1 MNIDRLMSSKYI
13 PSMREA
19 KKRYRINYKNYGILL
34 FHPVVSKEEKS
45 SLKRKINILVNC
57 IKKSKLH

>member
-1 MNIDRLMSSKYI
+1 MSSKYI

-34 FHPVVSKEEKS
+34 FHPVVSKEEK
-45 SLKRKINILVNC
+45 VA
-57 IKKSKLH
+57 